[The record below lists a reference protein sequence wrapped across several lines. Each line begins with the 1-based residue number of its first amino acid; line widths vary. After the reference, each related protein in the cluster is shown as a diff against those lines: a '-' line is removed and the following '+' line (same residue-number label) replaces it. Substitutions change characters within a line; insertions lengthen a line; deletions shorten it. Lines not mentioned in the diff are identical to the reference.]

1 MCWVF
6 EVNVIPKK
14 DTKHMYTTSRL
25 HKQGL
30 DRKPIA
36 LGSLLRQER
45 YDYATA
51 YKGSCSL
58 AFNTYFIYY
67 TNNFIIFWQSNSKLA
82 TRLKNARISPKQ
94 SNFHGNQKPLMS
106 CK

>member
-1 MCWVF
+1 MRGVF

-25 HKQGL
+25 HKHGL

-51 YKGSCSL
+51 YRRSYSL
-58 AFNTYFIYY
+58 ANYFWLCPELY
-67 TNNFIIFWQSNSKLA
+67 SAKA
-82 TRLKNARISPKQ
+82 TSSR
-94 SNFHGNQKPLMS
+94 
-106 CK
+106 

>member
-1 MCWVF
+1 MRWVF

-14 DTKHMYTTSRL
+14 DIKHMYTTSRL

-51 YKGSCSL
+51 YRRSCSL
-58 AFNTYFIYY
+58 AKYFWLCPELY
-67 TNNFIIFWQSNSKLA
+67 SAKA
-82 TRLKNARISPKQ
+82 TSSR
-94 SNFHGNQKPLMS
+94 
-106 CK
+106 